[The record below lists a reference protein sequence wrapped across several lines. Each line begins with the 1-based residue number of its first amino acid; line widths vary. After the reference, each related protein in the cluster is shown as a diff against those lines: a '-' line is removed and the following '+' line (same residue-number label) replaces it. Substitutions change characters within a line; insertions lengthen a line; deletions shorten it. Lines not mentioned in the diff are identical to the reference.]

1 MTEEIRFF
9 LPGPTYVTDAVR
21 EAMTHPSIGH
31 RSGEFKEL
39 YRRLAPK
46 LQKVL
51 RTEGDVLLA
60 TGSAT
65 LVMEASVLTTVN
77 ENVLNCTNGA
87 FSERW
92 HAVSRAIGKNA
103 DTLAVPWGSAID
115 PDELRKALRDKSYEA
130 VTLCHNE
137 TSTGVLNPLKELTRV
152 IREESDALVL
162 VDCVSSMGG
171 AAIEPDAWG
180 VDIAIAGV
188 QKAMA
193 LPPGIILFTFSD
205 RAIERAESVER
216 RGFYTDL
223 LRYKKKHADAGTIT
237 TPATPI
243 LFAMD
248 VQLDRMIEEGMEN
261 RWQRHLDL
269 RAQTAAWVVGRG
281 LDFAA
286 DEAVRSPTVTCVRTP
301 DDMDAPGL
309 VAQLAER
316 GFVVGSGYGKWK
328 PETFRIGHM
337 GEVRS
342 EDLSGLLA
350 LIDELSGRLS
360 PAG

>member
-9 LPGPTYVTDAVR
+9 LPGPTYVTESVR
-21 EAMTHPSIGH
+21 EAMTHPAIGH
-31 RSGEFKEL
+31 RSPEFKAL

-46 LQKVL
+46 LQQVF
-51 RTEGDVLLA
+51 RTEGDVLVA

-65 LVMEASVLTTVN
+65 LVMEASVLSTVQSD
-77 ENVLNCTNGA
+77 VLNLTNGA

-92 HAVSRAIGKNA
+92 HAVSQSIGKTA
-103 DTLAVPWGSAID
+103 DALAVPWGQAID
-115 PDELRKALRDKSYEA
+115 PDDLRKALREKKYEA

-137 TSTGVLNPLKELTRV
+137 TSTGVLNPIQELAAV

-162 VDCVSSMGG
+162 VDCVSAMGG
-171 AAIEPDAWG
+171 AQIEADAWG
-180 VDIAIAGV
+180 IDIVIAGV

-193 LPPGIILFTFSD
+193 LPPGIIVFTFSD
-205 RAIERAESVER
+205 RAVARAKGVPH

-223 LRYKKKHADAGTIT
+223 LRYKNKHADAGTIT

-248 VQLDRMIEEGMEN
+248 VQLDAMLEEGMEA

-269 RAQTAAWVVGRG
+269 RSQTAAWVGDRG
-281 LDFAA
+281 MEFAA
-286 DEAVRSPTVTCVRTP
+286 DEAVRSPTVTCVRP
-301 DDMDAPGL
+301 GGEVDAPTL
-309 VAQLAER
+309 VSQLAER
-316 GFVVGSGYGKWK
+316 GYVVGSGYGKWK

-342 EDLSGLLA
+342 ADLDKLLA
-350 LIDELSGRLS
+350 LIDELTG
-360 PAG
+360 AHATG